1 MSTNKDFNN
10 TISNFYVGK
19 KLIKSNTERGANLV
33 KIDILDGSNLIK
45 NN

>member
-10 TISNFYVGK
+10 TISNFYRGK
-19 KLIKSNTERGANLV
+19 KLIKSNIETGATLV